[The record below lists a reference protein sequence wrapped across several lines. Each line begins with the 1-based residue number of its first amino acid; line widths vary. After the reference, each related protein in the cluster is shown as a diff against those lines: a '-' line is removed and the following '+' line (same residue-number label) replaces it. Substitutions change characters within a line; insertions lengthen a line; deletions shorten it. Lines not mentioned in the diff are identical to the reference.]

1 MAKFTPITLTAVL
14 NTMSGSSLYGESD
27 GTGLQSQFKTYDID
41 LSAIVAQSHS
51 DASTR
56 EPLLY
61 NGLDIEAGMFIADD
75 GGQTIL
81 KINSISAK
89 SEGGLTCLCED
100 VDMESYRLTGINT
113 IASNAG
119 VVIFGLNIE
128 GEPII
133 VGTPFQAGAVDKIQS
148 RFSLNERDD
157 RVKFTHL
164 DAPAVNKGDIVT
176 IDSNGDLL
184 KFGTVGA
191 SEIKVGIV
199 VDKIKN
205 GKDVY
210 VKPFNDII
218 RDYSDPEILNGTAS
232 DVYYTDELVAGSVT
246 TTVGGKAAFLQL
258 NNSIATTQS
267 ITSVTQPGSGDII
280 TINGITIFDGPN
292 GDTVADAA
300 AFSSLINT
308 FTGDTNVTSAITQDP
323 GQVNAEGNTLAY
335 SSTWANHDVFIPI
348 GQQGQSPASYAEIT
362 IGDGVNAPQ
371 SIIFDTPD
379 QVVNFGTNYDIMS
392 PTAILAEFQAAIIAG
407 GLFLN
412 AELYNSTDHIG
423 QAIQITTTSS
433 ATGIFLTNVG
443 VDAFNGN
450 VVGPGSS
457 TGIGLTASLGAPT
470 LTLTRASGGNI
481 DIDGTPLSGGY
492 LNQSGVV
499 SSNSGRVPYL
509 LLIESEGGGGV
520 DIDGVDSNIDQDLT
534 PTVTN
539 GNFASTG
546 ITITHTP
553 WNDGRVEVSVNGMG
567 VNVGDGIKSKDCYF
581 SVDGGITARLMID
594 IKANDELF
602 WNSITAGY
610 ILDGGDGV
618 DINYQAASDD
628 IENYVAPSPS
638 PSPVGPPSPISPSP
652 SPSPSPVGPPSP
664 ISPSP
669 SPSPTPAPSPGAAP
683 SPLGP
688 GGA

>member
-14 NTMSGSSLYGESD
+14 NTISGSSLYGESD
-27 GTGLQSQFKTYDID
+27 GTGLQSQFKTYEVD
-41 LSAIVAQSHS
+41 LGTIVAQSHS

-61 NGLDIEAGMFIADD
+61 NGLDIEGGMFIADD

-81 KINSISAK
+81 RINSISSK
-89 SEGGLTCLCED
+89 YEGGITCLCED
-100 VDMESYRLTGINT
+100 VDMESYRLNGINT

-133 VGTPFQAGAVDKIQS
+133 VGTPFQSGAVDKIQS
-148 RFSLNERDD
+148 RFSLNEKDD

-164 DAPAVNKGDIVT
+164 VAPTVNKGDVVT
-176 IDSNGDLL
+176 IDSNGDLV

-199 VDKIKN
+199 VDKIRN

-218 RDYSDPEILNGTAS
+218 RNYSDPEILNGTAS
-232 DVYYTDELVAGSVT
+232 DVYYTDESVAGSIT

-267 ITSVTQPGSGDII
+267 ITSVAQPGSSDII
-280 TINGITIFDGPN
+280 TLNGVTIFDGPN
-292 GDTVADAA
+292 GDTVADATV
-300 AFSSLINT
+300 FSSLINT
-308 FTGDTNVTSAITQDP
+308 FTGATNVTSAITQAP
-323 GQVNAEGNTLAY
+323 GSVDAESNGLAY
-335 SSTWANHDVFIPI
+335 AGSWGTHDIFIPLYI
-348 GQQGQSPASYAEIT
+348 QGGSAPAQFPEIT
-362 IGDGVNAPQ
+362 ISDGITTNNVV
-371 SIIFDTPD
+371 FDTPD
-379 QVVNFGTNYDIMS
+379 SVGIGYNIIS
-392 PTAILAEFQAAIIAG
+392 PAG
-407 GLFLN
+407 IV
-412 AELYNSTDHIG
+412 S
-423 QAIQITTTSS
+423 AIQSVITANSMQLTVASYSSTAHNGDAIRISTTGT
-433 ATGIFLTNVG
+433 ATSVTLTNVFADPFG
-443 VDAFNGN
+443 GN
-450 VVGPGSS
+450 VAGNGSS
-457 TGIGLTASLGAPT
+457 TGLGLSASLGSPT
-470 LTLTRASGGNI
+470 LTLTRVSGGNI

-520 DIDGVDSNIDQDLT
+520 DIDGISSNIDQDLT
-534 PTVTN
+534 PIVTN

-553 WNDGRVEVSVNGMG
+553 WSDGRVDIRVNGMG
-567 VNVGDGIKSKDCYF
+567 VNVGDGTKSKDCYF
-581 SVDGGITARLMID
+581 SVDGGTTARAMAD
-594 IKANDELF
+594 IVAGDELF
-602 WNSITAGY
+602 WNSTISGY
-610 ILDGGDGV
+610 ILDGADDV
-618 DINYQAASDD
+618 DINYEAASDD

-638 PSPVGPPSPISPSP
+638 PAPAPVGPPSPISPSP
-652 SPSPSPVGPPSP
+652 SPTP
-664 ISPSP
+664 SPSP
-669 SPSPTPAPSPGAAP
+669 SPSPGPAP

-688 GGA
+688 GAA